1 MKDYKLSIPIKKLLS
16 KGAFMNL
23 SRIIALIL
31 IILNIAQAQSLNPRR
46 PWLAFVYIAGDNNLW
61 PEADKNINQMV
72 KASRTSNGYIVVY
85 LNIKR
90 DGQPKQTQ
98 QLLIQDGAIIP
109 QGPLAVEDSGDPK
122 TLIKALSWA
131 ITEFPSDNILVD
143 LWNHG
148 SGSLNRGMMQHRGI
162 CYDDSTGHYLT
173 DLDYKHAFDVIVNQ
187 YRGGKKIDII
197 TFDACLMAD
206 IEVGFTL
213 QPYADYLVSS
223 QQTVPGPGFNYTT
236 VLNALAASS
245 PSPANFAKSIVQSF
259 DSYYKSSGQSYSLS
273 AIDLSKLTTVISTTN
288 TLAVLLNGL
297 LKNDKSKAL
306 TRMIGTSISN
316 FNMPKF
322 DESTYLDLYTLC
334 SNLYLHAT
342 KAGLAKNDTE
352 KLKSATR
359 NCMTAIAQSVFANAR
374 SADLINAKGISI
386 YFADINYGM
395 EPSYPDLYWSQI
407 NPVWANF
414 LNNYLAKAS

>member
-1 MKDYKLSIPIKKLLS
+1 MKLLRS
-16 KGAFMNL
+16 
-23 SRIIALIL
+23 IALIL
-31 IILNIAQAQSLNPRR
+31 GFLNTAQAQSLNPRR

-61 PEADKNINQMV
+61 PEADKNIDQMA
-72 KASRTSNGYIVVY
+72 KASKTSNGYIVVY

-90 DGQPKQTQ
+90 DGQKKQTQ

-109 QGPLAVEDSGDPK
+109 QGPITVEDSGDPK

-206 IEVGFTL
+206 IEVAFTL
-213 QPYADYLVSS
+213 QPYANYLVSS

-236 VLNALAASS
+236 VLNALATSS
-245 PSPANFAKSIVQSF
+245 PSPENFAQSIVHAF
-259 DSYYKSSGQSYSLS
+259 DSYYKSCGLSYTLS
-273 AIDLSKLTTVISTTN
+273 AIDLSKLTTVINATN
-288 TLAVLLNGL
+288 SLAVLLCGL
-297 LKNDKSKAL
+297 LKNDTSKTL
-306 TRMIGTSISN
+306 THMIGSVISN
-316 FNMPKF
+316 FIMPK
-322 DESTYLDLYTLC
+322 LYTLC
-334 SNLYLHAT
+334 SNLYLYAT
-342 KAGLAKNDTE
+342 KAGLSKNDAE
-352 KLKSATR
+352 KLKTATR
-359 NCMTAIAQSVFANAR
+359 TCMAAIAQAVFANVR
-374 SADLINAKGISI
+374 SADLVNAKGISI
-386 YFADINYGM
+386 YFADTNYGM
-395 EPSYPDLYWSQI
+395 EPSYPDLYWSKI
-407 NPVWANF
+407 NPAWANF